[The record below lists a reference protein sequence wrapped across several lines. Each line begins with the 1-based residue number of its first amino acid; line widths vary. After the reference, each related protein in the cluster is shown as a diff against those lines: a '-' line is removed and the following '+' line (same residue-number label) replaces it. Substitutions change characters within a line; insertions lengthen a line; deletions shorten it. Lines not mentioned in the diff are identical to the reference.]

1 MVLPKSKLGLNRLEA
16 QLRLHLQGGIG
27 PASRRNKA
35 RLALWLLLDETV
47 GQRYTAACCILVD
60 RMAGSILWNEQSH
73 PHPCRKVGT
82 RGYIC

>member
-1 MVLPKSKLGLNRLEA
+1 MVLPKSKLGLNRSEA

-47 GQRYTAACCILVD
+47 GQRYTNNPIPIHAVKSVRAATSV
-60 RMAGSILWNEQSH
+60 
-73 PHPCRKVGT
+73 K
-82 RGYIC
+82 